1 MPAEP
6 VACKLDSGLC
16 DEYSEILHVGE
27 DENRDVVDIFSIHS
41 ETRNG
46 VGTYPKFFMMMN
58 VLRQNSSRDFY

>member
-27 DENRDVVDIFSIHS
+27 DENRDVDIFSIHS

-46 VGTYPKFFMMMN
+46 VGTYPKFFMTMN